1 MLRFTMII
9 QMNFSALKL
18 IVGVFVI
25 AWHKQEFF
33 FVVGMATYKRLYK
46 FSSFKIGWVYC
57 ISGERVPFVLFIRF
71 MHFHCLLLGAGG

>member
-33 FVVGMATYKRLYK
+33 FVVGMATYKRCCTNL
-46 FSSFKIGWVYC
+46 
-57 ISGERVPFVLFIRF
+57 VLLKLAGFTAF
-71 MHFHCLLLGAGG
+71 PAKECLLCYLLDLCIFIAYF